1 MKGCFVMKLSR
12 AFISATTEMS
22 SLYKSIPAPYLRKRI
37 SVGEGIGEAKLSVC
51 GLGFYRFWL
60 NGEELTRGHLSPYVS
75 AADDVIDYDVY
86 DLTGKLLPGEN
97 VLGFQLGNG
106 MQNGF
111 GGYVWDFDKATWR
124 SAPKLAVC
132 LRLTH
137 KDGTVT
143 ELEADK
149 SFRCAPSPTICDD
162 LRQGEFY
169 DARLEIPAWNLPGFD
184 DSGWTPAIP
193 VEAPRGQSVICEA
206 HPIVCTRELT
216 PVAIKPDTVLTIAHH
231 EETFSGY
238 LYDFGENCAG
248 VPLLKLQGQPGQK
261 VTMIFGEY
269 IREDGTFTVDNLW
282 FIRPEYLEMPLYI
295 QKDEYTCKG
304 GEEEVWS
311 PSFTY
316 HGFRYALVC
325 GITQEQATKDLLTYR
340 VMNTDLGDKG
350 GFSCSDTVVN
360 KLQQM
365 TEIATLANFYHFP
378 TDCPHREKNGWTGD
392 AVLSAEHTL
401 LNYDAADNYYEWMRH
416 VRASMEP
423 AGNFPSIVPTANG
436 WGNDVNPAWDVVL
449 VHIPYMVYRFTGRR
463 DIVEET
469 LPEIWRYINLL
480 ISVTNEK
487 GLVDVGLGDWCAPYS
502 YRSPVEFT
510 SSVTCMDLCEKAA
523 FLFRQLGRENQSD
536 FCKVQAASYRAA
548 IRKHLIDW
556 ETYTAVGCDSPHV
569 GSQTSQAMAIYYDV
583 FTDEEK
589 PRAFQVLLEKI
600 REENDHL
607 DTGVLGARVI
617 FFVLSRFG
625 HTDLAHKILVDP
637 TYPSYGQ
644 WVARGETSLCED
656 FNRYDQQISS
666 LNHHFWG
673 SISAW
678 FIDCIAGI
686 RFNPEAD
693 DIHRVDFVPHF
704 VTGMEHASGY
714 HICPDGRIEAAW
726 QRTGESTI
734 ELMLTVP
741 AGIHG
746 HLILEKNWVEAESG
760 LSALDIHRGTY
771 HLKMA

>member
-1 MKGCFVMKLSR
+1 MKLSR

-22 SLYKSIPAPYLRKRI
+22 TLYKSIPAPYLRKRI

-340 VMNTDLGDKG
+340 VMNSDLEDKG

-360 KLQQM
+360 KLQRM

-523 FLFRQLGRENQSD
+523 FLFRQLGRENQAD

-771 HLKMA
+771 HLIMA

>member
-1 MKGCFVMKLSR
+1 MKLSR
-12 AFISATTEMS
+12 FFVSATKEMS
-22 SLYKSIPAPYLRKRI
+22 TLYESVPAPYLRKT
-37 SVGEGIGEAKLSVC
+37 VTLGEAAARAELSVC

-60 NGEELTRGHLSPYVS
+60 NGQELTRGHLSPYIS

-86 DLTGKLLPGEN
+86 DLTDKLLPGEN

-106 MQNGF
+106 MQNSF
-111 GGYVWDFDKATWR
+111 GGYVWDFDKASWR

-132 LRLTH
+132 LRLTD
-137 KDGTVT
+137 KTGVVT
-143 ELEADK
+143 ELEADET
-149 SFRCAPSPTICDD
+149 FRCAPSPTIFDD
-162 LRQGEFY
+162 LRMGEGY
-169 DARLEIPAWNLPGFD
+169 DARLEIEGWNLPGFD
-184 DSGWTPAIP
+184 DSGWTPAIM
-193 VEAPRGQSVICEA
+193 VDAPRGKGMVCEA
-206 HPIVCTRELT
+206 HPIVCTRELK
-216 PVAIKPDTVLTIAHH
+216 PVDIRPDTVLTIAHH
-231 EETFSGY
+231 EEKFTGY

-248 VPLLKLQGQPGQK
+248 VPLLKICGEPGQK

-269 IREDGTFTVDNLW
+269 IKEDGTFTVDNLW
-282 FIRPEYLEMPLYI
+282 FIRPEYLDLPLYI
-295 QKDEYTCKG
+295 QKDEYICKG

-311 PSFTY
+311 PGFTY

-325 GITQEQATKDLLTYR
+325 GITQEQAAKDLLTYR
-340 VMNTDLGDKG
+340 VMNSDLGTRG
-350 GFSCSDTVVN
+350 GFRCSDEVVN
-360 KLQQM
+360 KLQRM

-401 LNYDAADNYYEWMRH
+401 LNYDAADNYCEWMRH
-416 VRASMEP
+416 VRASMERL
-423 AGNFPSIVPTANG
+423 GNFPSIVPTANG

-480 ISVTNEK
+480 IRVTDDR

-502 YRSPVEFT
+502 YRSPVVFT

-523 FLFRQLGRENQSD
+523 FLFRQLGRENQAD
-536 FCKVQAASYRAA
+536 FCKAQADSYRAA

-556 ETYTAVGCDSPHV
+556 ETYRAVGCNSPHV
-569 GSQTSQAMAIYYDV
+569 GSQTSQAMAIYYNV
-583 FTDEEK
+583 FTEEEK
-589 PRAFQVLLEKI
+589 PEAFRVLLEKI
-600 REENDHL
+600 SEEKDHL

-625 HTDLAHKILVDP
+625 YTDLAHKILVDP

-644 WVARGETSLCED
+644 WVARGETALCED
-656 FNRYDQQISS
+656 FNRYDQQIAS

-693 DIHRVDFVPHF
+693 DIHRVDIAPHF
-704 VTGMEHASGY
+704 VSGMDSASGY
-714 HICPDGRIEAAW
+714 HICPDGRIEVSW
-726 QRTGESTI
+726 QRTGERTMD
-734 ELMLTVP
+734 LTVTVP
-741 AGIHG
+741 AGTHG
-746 HLILEKNWVEAESG
+746 KIVLEEGWVEAGSG
-760 LSALDIHRGTY
+760 LSAMTAESGTY
-771 HLKMA
+771 RLERR

>member
-1 MKGCFVMKLSR
+1 MKLSR

-22 SLYKSIPAPYLRKRI
+22 TLYKSIPAPYLRKRI

-60 NGEELTRGHLSPYVS
+60 NGEELTRGHLSSYVS

-143 ELEADK
+143 ELEADE

-206 HPIVCTRELT
+206 HPIVCTRELM

-261 VTMIFGEY
+261 ITMIFGEY

-304 GEEEVWS
+304 GEEEVWA
-311 PSFTY
+311 PGFTY

-360 KLQQM
+360 KLQRM

-510 SSVTCMDLCEKAA
+510 SSVTCMDLCEKAV
-523 FLFRQLGRENQSD
+523 FLFRQLGRENQAD

-656 FNRYDQQISS
+656 FNRYDQQIAS

>member
-1 MKGCFVMKLSR
+1 MKLSR

-22 SLYKSIPAPYLRKRI
+22 TLYKSIPAPYLRKRI

-143 ELEADK
+143 ELEADE

-360 KLQQM
+360 KLQRM

-436 WGNDVNPAWDVVL
+436 WGNDVTPAWDVVL

-523 FLFRQLGRENQSD
+523 FLFRQLGRENQAD

-714 HICPDGRIEAAW
+714 HICTDGRIEAAW

>member
-1 MKGCFVMKLSR
+1 MKLSR

-22 SLYKSIPAPYLRKRI
+22 TLYKSIPAPYLRKRI

-325 GITQEQATKDLLTYR
+325 GITQEQAMKDLLTYR

-360 KLQQM
+360 KLQRM

>member
-1 MKGCFVMKLSR
+1 MKLSR

-22 SLYKSIPAPYLRKRI
+22 TLYKSIPAPYLRKRI

-231 EETFSGY
+231 EETFSGF

-325 GITQEQATKDLLTYR
+325 GITQEQAMKDLLTYR

-360 KLQQM
+360 KLQRM

>member
-1 MKGCFVMKLSR
+1 MKLSR

-22 SLYKSIPAPYLRKRI
+22 TLYKSIPAPYLRKRI

-143 ELEADK
+143 ELEADE

-206 HPIVCTRELT
+206 HPIVCTRELM

-231 EETFSGY
+231 EETFSGF

-304 GEEEVWS
+304 GEEEVWA
-311 PSFTY
+311 PGFTY

-360 KLQQM
+360 KLQRM

-523 FLFRQLGRENQSD
+523 FLFRQLGRENQAD

>member
-1 MKGCFVMKLSR
+1 MKLSR
-12 AFISATTEMS
+12 AFVSATTEMS
-22 SLYKSIPAPYLRKRI
+22 TLYKSIPAPYLRKNI
-37 SVGEGIGEAKLSVC
+37 SVGEGIADAKLSVC

-60 NGEELTRGHLSPYVS
+60 NGQELTRGHLSPYIS

-86 DLTGKLLPGEN
+86 DLTGMLQPGEN

-132 LRLTH
+132 LQLTH
-137 KDGTVT
+137 SDGTVT
-143 ELEADK
+143 ELEADG
-149 SFRCAPSPTICDD
+149 SFRCAPSPTISDE

-169 DARLEIPAWNLPGFD
+169 DARLEIPGWNLPGFD

-193 VEAPRGQSVICEA
+193 VDAPRGKRVVCEA
-206 HPIVCTRELT
+206 HPIVCTRELA
-216 PVAIKPDTVLTIAHH
+216 PVAIQPDTVLTIAHH

-248 VPLLKLQGQPGQK
+248 VPLLKIQGQPGQK

-304 GEEEVWS
+304 GQEEVWS

-325 GITQEQATKDLLTYR
+325 GITEEQATADLLTYR

-360 KLQQM
+360 KLQRM

-416 VRASMEP
+416 VRASMET

-487 GLVDVGLGDWCAPYS
+487 GLVNVGLGDWCAPYS

-523 FLFRQLGRENQSD
+523 FLFRQLGRDNQAD
-536 FCKVQAASYRAA
+536 FCKAQAESYRNA
-548 IRKHLIDW
+548 IRTHLIDW

-583 FTDEEK
+583 FTEEEK

-607 DTGVLGARVI
+607 DAGVLGARVI

-625 HTDLAHKILVDP
+625 YTDLAHKILVDP

-656 FNRYDQQISS
+656 FNRYDQQVAS

-693 DIHRVDFVPHF
+693 DLHRVDIVPHF
-704 VTGMEHASGY
+704 VTGMDHASGY

-726 QRTGESTI
+726 QRTGETTVA
-734 ELMLTVP
+734 LKLTVP
-741 AGIHG
+741 ARMHG
-746 HLILEKNWVEAESG
+746 QLILEKGWAEAESG
-760 LSALDIHRGTY
+760 LSVLNAQSGTY
-771 HLKMA
+771 QLKMA